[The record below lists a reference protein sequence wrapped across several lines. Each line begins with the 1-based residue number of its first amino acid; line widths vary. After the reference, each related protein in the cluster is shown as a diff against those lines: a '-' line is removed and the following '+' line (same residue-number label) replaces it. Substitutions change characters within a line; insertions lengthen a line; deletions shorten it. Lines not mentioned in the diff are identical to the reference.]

1 MRRRPRIALTTVL
14 FASLV
19 GAGLFVWSVFIE
31 PARLVVRPVTVT
43 LSGWPAG
50 LDGLRIAVLSD
61 IHAGALHVN
70 REKLAR
76 VVKVVNGEKPDLVV
90 LLGDFVIHGVAGGRV
105 EETPVAMRGL
115 AGLRAPLGVVAVLG
129 NHDWWFDGERV
140 RTALEEMGIAVLENQ
155 AVRLEQSGSGMW
167 LAGLADIWTRTPRIH
182 ETLSGIPLE
191 EPIVVLT
198 HNPDVFPDVPSR
210 VSLTL
215 AGHTH
220 GGQVRLPLFGAPIV
234 PSRFGRRYAAGLIEE
249 EGRLLFVTPG
259 IGTSIIP
266 VRFGVPPEIS
276 LLTLVA
282 ATRSRAEAR

>member
-1 MRRRPRIALTTVL
+1 MPGRPRIALATVL
-14 FASLV
+14 IASLV
-19 GAGLFVWSVFIE
+19 AAGVLVWSVFVE
-31 PARLVVRPVTVT
+31 PARLVVRPVTVRP
-43 LSGWPAG
+43 SGWPAA

-61 IHAGALHVN
+61 IHAGAPHVGH
-70 REKLAR
+70 EKLAR
-76 VVKVVNGEKPDLVV
+76 IVKVVNDQRPDLVV
-90 LLGDFVIHGVAGGRV
+90 LLGDFVIHGVLGGRF
-105 EETPVAMRGL
+105 EAPEATIRAL

-129 NHDWWFDGERV
+129 NHDWWYDGDRV
-140 RTALEEMGIAVLENQ
+140 RKALEEGGIPVLENET
-155 AVRLEQSGSGMW
+155 VRRERKGAALW
-167 LAGLADIWTRTPRIH
+167 LVGLADLWTRTPRIT
-182 ETLSGIPLE
+182 ETLTSVPAG
-191 EPIVVLT
+191 EPVILLT
-198 HNPDVFPDVPSR
+198 HSPDVFPDVPPH

-234 PSRFGRRYAAGLIEE
+234 PSRFGQRYAAGLVEE

-282 ATRSRAEAR
+282 ASRSRAEAR